1 MSAFLTP
8 PTPAASG
15 GTDHGTSSLRWGT
28 SWVQTLNAAVNA
40 NATTALAT
48 LTNTSTGASANAKLA
63 LGADIGGIE
72 VGING
77 SGYSSTGTYGVA
89 TEAFVRGNGSSA
101 GLYLNA
107 GAGVLRFGVAD
118 IEVGRWASDGLVAGA
133 GDASAT
139 PGAGVLRGTKATG
152 TNIAGSNLTITPGLS
167 TGSGVGGSL
176 VLQAGTTGSAGSA
189 QNAAVTRVTL
199 APAGTT
205 LAGAVTADTS
215 IWNIG
220 SGQIYK
226 DASGNLGVG
235 TTSPGAKIQAGG
247 GTAGT
252 AALYIRAFGSATGGD
267 IYIGQ
272 SGGAIFGLTAG
283 TAGFVLQNANAPL
296 GIATLSAQPL
306 YFGTG
311 GSATTNARLGIGST
325 GDIAIGKGVTAAQ
338 ARLEVAGGT
347 FALTDSGLSWA
358 ASKFDSQGVAR
369 NTLTS
374 PSIVLNGSSSD
385 RPEIAWY
392 RGARTYP
399 EFAIRESTTADS
411 GGEIWAGGGVVSPIK
426 TITINSSVVG
436 ILAPTTQVG
445 SGDNSAAPGNS
456 TLRGSDGSGTNIS
469 GASITIQAGRGTGT
483 GTPGPGFLSASSTTT
498 SGTTLQAAANVAQ
511 WTSAGLHVVNSGA
524 TLGYTTGAGGTVT
537 QATSKATGVTLNRPS
552 GQITTAADSLAA
564 NTRQRFTLTNSVITA
579 NSVVIAHRK
588 SGGTDGAYE
597 VLVDSVAAGS
607 CVLALTNSTAGAL
620 AEAVTIS
627 FIVLNGATA

>member
-15 GTDHGTSSLRWGT
+15 GTDHGTSALRWGT
-28 SWVQTLNAAVNA
+28 SWVQALNAAVNA

-48 LTNTSTGASANAKLA
+48 LNNTSTGASANAKLA

-77 SGYSSTGTYGVA
+77 SGYSGTGTYGVA

-101 GLYLNA
+101 GLYVNA
-107 GAGVLRFGVAD
+107 SSGVLRFGVAD
-118 IEVGRWASDGLVAGA
+118 VEVGRWASDGLVAGA

-139 PGAGVLRGTKATG
+139 PGASVLRGTKAAG

-199 APAGTT
+199 APTGTT

-226 DASGNLGVG
+226 AADGKVGIGNTAPSVNLHVGNGTAGAGVCYFRVQGSSTGADLYLGQTNGSNIFGYGSGLIGLLLQNATAPLAIGTINAQPLILGVG
-235 TTSPGAKIQAGG
+235 
-247 GTAGT
+247 
-252 AALYIRAFGSATGGD
+252 
-267 IYIGQ
+267 
-272 SGGAIFGLTAG
+272 
-283 TAGFVLQNANAPL
+283 
-296 GIATLSAQPL
+296 
-306 YFGTG
+306 
-311 GSATTNARLGIGST
+311 
-325 GDIAIGKGVTAAQ
+325 
-338 ARLEVAGGT
+338 
-347 FALTDSGLSWA
+347 GLSDTNIGISISPNRDVIIRGYDGA
-358 ASKFDSQGVAR
+358 AITNPGV
-369 NTLTS
+369 L
-374 PSIVLNGSSSD
+374 
-385 RPEIAWY
+385 
-392 RGARTYP
+392 RGA
-399 EFAIRESTTADS
+399 EA
-411 GGEIWAGGGVVSPIK
+411 
-426 TITINSSVVG
+426 
-436 ILAPTTQVG
+436 
-445 SGDNSAAPGNS
+445 
-456 TLRGSDGSGTNIS
+456 SGTNTAGS
-469 GASITIQAGRGTGT
+469 NLTLRPGRGTGT
-483 GTPGPGFLSASSTTT
+483 GATSSGLLQALAAAA
-498 SGTTLQAAANVAQ
+498 SGTTQHTVTTVAQ
-511 WTSAGLHVVNSGA
+511 WNISGLRVISSGA
-524 TLGYTTGAGGTVT
+524 TLGYDTGAGGTVT
-537 QATSKATGVTLNRPS
+537 QATGKATGVTLNRPS
-552 GQITTAADSLAA
+552 GQITTTADSLAA

-607 CVLALTNSTAGAL
+607 CVIALTNSTAGAL

-627 FIVLNGATA
+627 FVVLNGATA